1 MARPAR
7 AGDGAARKP
16 VTVRL
21 TEVERSAWVE
31 AAHAAGLTVSDWVR
45 AAVAAFDPEAQA
57 GLVRRRPPRRR
68 TGLGRAVPP
77 AADPAVV
84 AQLVRLGNNLN
95 QIARFLH
102 ATGGPFSPGG
112 LVALRVIEQRIDD
125 VLAVGPCDGAV
136 PAANG
141 YGSRLDAGRPKGEC

>member
-1 MARPAR
+1 MARPVR

-16 VTVRL
+16 VTVRM

-31 AAHAAGLTVSDWVR
+31 AAAAAGLTVSDWVR

-68 TGLGRAVPP
+68 AGLGRAVPP
-77 AADPAVV
+77 SADPAVV
-84 AQLVRLGNNLN
+84 AQLARLGNNLN

-112 LVALRVIEQRIDD
+112 LVALRVIERRIDE
-125 VLAVGPCDGAV
+125 VLAGGPSEGAI
-136 PAANG
+136 PAALSRG
-141 YGSRLDAGRPKGEC
+141 AGSDAQPHSGEY